1 MRNLRLEDMNT
12 QNTQIHISQ
21 WQRGFWLLAI
31 ANFLVAMSVYV
42 LVPVMPLWLISGEGF
57 NVRDAGLAMGAFG
70 VGMFA
75 FGGFCSYLV
84 QRFRRNRIC
93 MDAILLMVV
102 CIALLYYFFQ
112 HEFGA
117 VERWWI
123 FAQRILLGAVYGLAE
138 MVLASTL
145 VIDKCSSS
153 MRTEANHSTAWFSR
167 FAVALGPMLGLIVYQ
182 VTGSFWRVILVS
194 DVCVIVSLLLIR
206 AVKFPFRAPEENTH
220 VFSLDRF
227 FLSQGTPLFINIF
240 LIMLPVGMLF
250 SLALPWLFYAMMM
263 AGFVLA
269 LLSQRFVFQNA
280 ELKSEV
286 VSGMIMIIAAMQLM
300 HVYSLDKVIFVAPTI
315 IGLAIGIIG
324 SRFLLFF
331 IKLSRHC
338 QRGTSSST
346 FLLGWESSIAIGIG
360 VGYALFS
367 AEADRLIL
375 VAELISVFA
384 AVMYLT
390 FTHRW
395 FLNHKNR

>member
-1 MRNLRLEDMNT
+1 MNT

-42 LVPVMPLWLISGEGF
+42 LVPVMPLWLMEGEGF
-57 NVRDAGLAMGAFG
+57 SAHDAGLAMGAFG
-70 VGMFA
+70 VGIFA
-75 FGGFCSYLV
+75 LGGFCSYLV
-84 QRFRRNRIC
+84 QRYRRNRIC
-93 MDAILLMVV
+93 MEAIILMVI
-102 CIALLYYFFQ
+102 CITLLHSFFQ
-112 HEFGA
+112 HDFGA
-117 VERWWI
+117 VEKWWV
-123 FAQRILLGAVYGLAE
+123 FAQRILFGAVYGLAE
-138 MVLASTL
+138 IVLASTL
-145 VIDKCSSS
+145 IIDKCTSS
-153 MRTEANHSTAWFSR
+153 MRTEANHSTSWFSR
-167 FAVALGPMLGLIVYQ
+167 FAVALGPMVGLIVYHL
-182 VTGSFWRVILVS
+182 TGSFWRVILVS
-194 DVCVIVSLLLIR
+194 DVCVIISLLLIR

-227 FLSQGTPLFINIF
+227 FLTQGTPLFVNIF

-250 SLALPWLFYAMMM
+250 SLALPWMFYAMMM
-263 AGFVLA
+263 VGFVLA
-269 LLSQRFVFQNA
+269 LMAQRFVFQNA

-286 VSGMIMIIAAMQLM
+286 VTGMILIVAAMQIM
-300 HVYSLDKVIFVAPTI
+300 HVYSIDKVIYVAPTM

-360 VGYALFS
+360 IGYISFS
-367 AEADRLIL
+367 GQSDRLL
-375 VAELISVFA
+375 VVAEVISILA
-384 AVMYLT
+384 AAMYLS
-390 FTHRW
+390 FTHQW

>member
-1 MRNLRLEDMNT
+1 MNT
-12 QNTQIHISQ
+12 QNTQIHITQ

-42 LVPVMPLWLISGEGF
+42 LVPVMPLWLINGEGF
-57 NVRDAGLAMGAFG
+57 SAGDAGL

-84 QRFRRNRIC
+84 QRYRRNRIC
-93 MDAILLMVV
+93 MDAILLMVI
-102 CIALLYYFFQ
+102 CITLLQSFLQ
-112 HEFGA
+112 HDFGV

-123 FAQRILLGAVYGLAE
+123 FAQRILFGAVYGLAE

-145 VIDKCSSS
+145 IIDKCSSA

-167 FAVALGPMLGLIVYQ
+167 FAVALGPMVGLLVYHI
-182 VTGSFWRVILVS
+182 TDSFWRVILVS
-194 DVCVIVSLLLIR
+194 DVCVIISLLLIR
-206 AVKFPFRAPEENTH
+206 AVKFPFRAPDENTH

-227 FLSQGTPLFINIF
+227 FLPQGTPLFINIF

-250 SLALPWLFYAMMM
+250 SLALPWMFYAMMM
-263 AGFVLA
+263 AGFALA
-269 LLSQRFVFQNA
+269 LLAQRFVFQNA

-286 VSGMIMIIAAMQLM
+286 VTGMILIVAAMQMM
-300 HVYSLDKVIFVAPTI
+300 HVYDINKVIFVAPTM
-315 IGLAIGIIG
+315 IGLAIGLIG

-360 VGYALFS
+360 LGYMSFS
-367 AEADRLIL
+367 GQADHLL
-375 VAELISVFA
+375 VVAEVISILA
-384 AVMYLT
+384 AAMYLA

>member
-1 MRNLRLEDMNT
+1 MNT

-42 LVPVMPLWLISGEGF
+42 LVPVMPLWLMDGEGF
-57 NVRDAGLAMGAFG
+57 SAHDAGLAMGAFG
-70 VGMFA
+70 VGIFA
-75 FGGFCSYLV
+75 LGGFCSYLV
-84 QRFRRNRIC
+84 QRYRRNRIC
-93 MDAILLMVV
+93 MEAIILMVI
-102 CIALLYYFFQ
+102 CITLLQSFFQ
-112 HEFGA
+112 HDFGA
-117 VERWWI
+117 VEKWWV
-123 FAQRILLGAVYGLAE
+123 FAQRILFGAVYGLAE

-145 VIDKCSSS
+145 IIDKCTSS
-153 MRTEANHSTAWFSR
+153 MRTEANHSTSWFSR
-167 FAVALGPMLGLIVYQ
+167 FALALGPMVGLIVYHL
-182 VTGSFWRVILVS
+182 TGCFWRVILVS
-194 DVCVIVSLLLIR
+194 DVCVIISLLLIR

-227 FLSQGTPLFINIF
+227 FLTQGTPLFFNIF

-250 SLALPWLFYAMMM
+250 SLALPWMFYAMMM
-263 AGFVLA
+263 VGFVLA
-269 LLSQRFVFQNA
+269 LMAQRFVFQNA

-286 VSGMIMIIAAMQLM
+286 VTGMILIVAAMQIM
-300 HVYSLDKVIFVAPTI
+300 HVYSIDKVIYVAPTM

-360 VGYALFS
+360 IGYISFS
-367 AEADRLIL
+367 GQSDRLL
-375 VAELISVFA
+375 VVAEVISILA
-384 AVMYLT
+384 AAMYLS
-390 FTHRW
+390 FTHQW

>member
-1 MRNLRLEDMNT
+1 MNT

-42 LVPVMPLWLISGEGF
+42 LVPVMPLWLMEGEGF
-57 NVRDAGLAMGAFG
+57 SAHDAGLAMGAFG
-70 VGMFA
+70 VGIFA
-75 FGGFCSYLV
+75 LGGFWSYLV
-84 QRFRRNRIC
+84 QRYRRNRIC
-93 MDAILLMVV
+93 MEAIILMVI
-102 CIALLYYFFQ
+102 CITLLHSFFQ
-112 HEFGA
+112 HDFGA
-117 VERWWI
+117 VEKWWV
-123 FAQRILLGAVYGLAE
+123 FAQRILFGAVYGLAE

-145 VIDKCSSS
+145 IIDKCTSS
-153 MRTEANHSTAWFSR
+153 MRTEANHSTSWFSR
-167 FAVALGPMLGLIVYQ
+167 FAVALGPMVGLIVYHL
-182 VTGSFWRVILVS
+182 TGSFWRVILVS
-194 DVCVIVSLLLIR
+194 DVCVIISLLLIR

-227 FLSQGTPLFINIF
+227 FLTQGTPLFFNIF

-250 SLALPWLFYAMMM
+250 SLALPWMFYAMMM
-263 AGFVLA
+263 VGFVLA
-269 LLSQRFVFQNA
+269 LMAQRFVFQNA

-286 VSGMIMIIAAMQLM
+286 VTGMILIVAAMQIM
-300 HVYSLDKVIFVAPTI
+300 HVYSIDKVIYVAPTM

-360 VGYALFS
+360 IGYLSFS
-367 AEADRLIL
+367 GQSDRLL
-375 VAELISVFA
+375 VVAEVISILA
-384 AVMYLT
+384 AAMYLS
-390 FTHRW
+390 FTHQW

>member
-1 MRNLRLEDMNT
+1 MNT

-42 LVPVMPLWLISGEGF
+42 LVPVMPLWLMEGEGF
-57 NVRDAGLAMGAFG
+57 SAHDAGLAMGAFG
-70 VGMFA
+70 VGIFA
-75 FGGFCSYLV
+75 LGGFCSYLV
-84 QRFRRNRIC
+84 QRYRRNRIC
-93 MDAILLMVV
+93 MEAIILMVI
-102 CIALLYYFFQ
+102 CITLLQSFFQ
-112 HEFGA
+112 HDFGA
-117 VERWWI
+117 VEKWWV
-123 FAQRILLGAVYGLAE
+123 FAQRILFGAVYGLAE

-145 VIDKCSSS
+145 IIDKCTSS
-153 MRTEANHSTAWFSR
+153 MRTEANHSTSWFSR
-167 FAVALGPMLGLIVYQ
+167 FAVALGPMVGLIVYHL
-182 VTGSFWRVILVS
+182 TGSFWRVILVS
-194 DVCVIVSLLLIR
+194 DVCVIISLLLIR

-227 FLSQGTPLFINIF
+227 FLTQGTPLFFNIF

-250 SLALPWLFYAMMM
+250 SLALPWMFYAMMM
-263 AGFVLA
+263 VGFVLA
-269 LLSQRFVFQNA
+269 LMAQRFVFQNA

-286 VSGMIMIIAAMQLM
+286 VTGMILIVAAMQIM
-300 HVYSLDKVIFVAPTI
+300 HVYSIDKVIYVAPTM

-360 VGYALFS
+360 IGYLSFS
-367 AEADRLIL
+367 GQSDRLL
-375 VAELISVFA
+375 VVAEVISILA
-384 AVMYLT
+384 AAMYLS
-390 FTHRW
+390 FTHQW

>member
-1 MRNLRLEDMNT
+1 MNT

-42 LVPVMPLWLISGEGF
+42 LVPVMPLWLMEGEGF
-57 NVRDAGLAMGAFG
+57 SAHDAGLAMGAFG
-70 VGMFA
+70 VGIFA
-75 FGGFCSYLV
+75 LGGFCSYLV
-84 QRFRRNRIC
+84 QRYRRNRIC
-93 MDAILLMVV
+93 MEAIILMVI
-102 CIALLYYFFQ
+102 CITLLHSFFQ
-112 HEFGA
+112 HDFGA
-117 VERWWI
+117 VEKWWV
-123 FAQRILLGAVYGLAE
+123 FAQRILFGAVYGLAE

-145 VIDKCSSS
+145 IIDKCTSS
-153 MRTEANHSTAWFSR
+153 MRTEANHSTSWFSR
-167 FAVALGPMLGLIVYQ
+167 FAVALGPMVGLIVYHL
-182 VTGSFWRVILVS
+182 TGSFWRVILVS
-194 DVCVIVSLLLIR
+194 DVCVIISLLLIR

-227 FLSQGTPLFINIF
+227 FLTQGTPIFFNIF

-250 SLALPWLFYAMMM
+250 SLALPWMFYAMMM
-263 AGFVLA
+263 VGFVLA
-269 LLSQRFVFQNA
+269 LMAQRFVFQNA

-286 VSGMIMIIAAMQLM
+286 VTGMILIVAAMQIM
-300 HVYSLDKVIFVAPTI
+300 HVYSIDKVIYVAPTM

-360 VGYALFS
+360 IGYISFS
-367 AEADRLIL
+367 GQSDRLL
-375 VAELISVFA
+375 VVAEVISILA
-384 AVMYLT
+384 AAMYLS
-390 FTHRW
+390 FTHQW

>member
-1 MRNLRLEDMNT
+1 MNT

-42 LVPVMPLWLISGEGF
+42 LVPVMPLWLMEGEGF
-57 NVRDAGLAMGAFG
+57 SAHDAGLAMGAFG
-70 VGMFA
+70 VGIFA
-75 FGGFCSYLV
+75 LGGFCSYLV
-84 QRFRRNRIC
+84 QRYRRNRIC
-93 MDAILLMVV
+93 MEAIILMVI
-102 CIALLYYFFQ
+102 CITLLHSFFQ
-112 HEFGA
+112 HDFGA
-117 VERWWI
+117 VEKWWV
-123 FAQRILLGAVYGLAE
+123 FAQRILFGAVYGLAE

-145 VIDKCSSS
+145 IIDKCTSS
-153 MRTEANHSTAWFSR
+153 MRTEANHSTSWFSR
-167 FAVALGPMLGLIVYQ
+167 FAVALGPMVGLIVYHL
-182 VTGSFWRVILVS
+182 TGSFWRVILVS
-194 DVCVIVSLLLIR
+194 DVCVIISLLLIR

-227 FLSQGTPLFINIF
+227 FLTQGTPLFVNIF

-250 SLALPWLFYAMMM
+250 SLALPWMFYAMMM
-263 AGFVLA
+263 VGFVLA
-269 LLSQRFVFQNA
+269 LMAQRFVFQNA

-286 VSGMIMIIAAMQLM
+286 VTGMILIVAAMQIM
-300 HVYSLDKVIFVAPTI
+300 HVYSIDKVIYVAPTM

-346 FLLGWESSIAIGIG
+346 FLLGWESSIALGIGIG
-360 VGYALFS
+360 YISFS
-367 AEADRLIL
+367 GQSDRLL
-375 VAELISVFA
+375 VVAEVISILA
-384 AVMYLT
+384 AAMYLS
-390 FTHRW
+390 FTHQW

>member
-1 MRNLRLEDMNT
+1 MT
-12 QNTQIHISQ
+12 Q

-42 LVPVMPLWLISGEGF
+42 LVPVMPLWLINGEGF
-57 NVRDAGLAMGAFG
+57 SAGDAGLAMGAFG

-84 QRFRRNRIC
+84 QRYRRNRIC
-93 MDAILLMVV
+93 MDAILLMVI
-102 CIALLYYFFQ
+102 CITLLQSFLQ
-112 HEFGA
+112 HDFGV

-123 FAQRILLGAVYGLAE
+123 FAQRILFGAVYGLAE

-145 VIDKCSSS
+145 IIDKCSSA

-167 FAVALGPMLGLIVYQ
+167 FAVALGPMVGLLVYHI
-182 VTGSFWRVILVS
+182 TDSFWRVILVS
-194 DVCVIVSLLLIR
+194 DVCVIISLLLIR
-206 AVKFPFRAPEENTH
+206 AVKFPFRAPDENTH

-227 FLSQGTPLFINIF
+227 FLPQGTPLFINIF

-250 SLALPWLFYAMMM
+250 SLALPWMFYAMMM
-263 AGFVLA
+263 AGFALA
-269 LLSQRFVFQNA
+269 LLAQRFVFQNA

-286 VSGMIMIIAAMQLM
+286 VTGMILIVAAMQMM
-300 HVYSLDKVIFVAPTI
+300 HVYDINKVIFVAPTM
-315 IGLAIGIIG
+315 IGLAIGLIG

-360 VGYALFS
+360 LGYMSFS
-367 AEADRLIL
+367 GQADHLL
-375 VAELISVFA
+375 VVAEVISILA
-384 AVMYLT
+384 AAMYLA

>member
-1 MRNLRLEDMNT
+1 MNT

-42 LVPVMPLWLISGEGF
+42 LVPVMPLWLMEGEGF
-57 NVRDAGLAMGAFG
+57 SAHDAGLAMGAFG
-70 VGMFA
+70 VGIYA
-75 FGGFCSYLV
+75 LGGFCSYLV
-84 QRFRRNRIC
+84 QRYRRNRIC
-93 MDAILLMVV
+93 MEAIILMVI
-102 CIALLYYFFQ
+102 CITLLHSFFQ
-112 HEFGA
+112 HDFGA
-117 VERWWI
+117 VEKWWV
-123 FAQRILLGAVYGLAE
+123 FAQRILFGAVYGLAE

-145 VIDKCSSS
+145 IIDKCTSS
-153 MRTEANHSTAWFSR
+153 MRTEANHSTSWFSR
-167 FAVALGPMLGLIVYQ
+167 FAVALGPMVGLIVYHL
-182 VTGSFWRVILVS
+182 TGSFWRVILVS
-194 DVCVIVSLLLIR
+194 DVCVIISLLLIR

-227 FLSQGTPLFINIF
+227 FLTQGTPLFFNIF

-250 SLALPWLFYAMMM
+250 SLALPWMFYAMMM
-263 AGFVLA
+263 VGFVLA
-269 LLSQRFVFQNA
+269 LMAQRFVFQNA

-286 VSGMIMIIAAMQLM
+286 VTGMILIVAAMQIM
-300 HVYSLDKVIFVAPTI
+300 HVYSIDKVIYVAPTM

-360 VGYALFS
+360 IGYISFS
-367 AEADRLIL
+367 GQSDRLL
-375 VAELISVFA
+375 VVAEVISILA
-384 AVMYLT
+384 AAMYLS
-390 FTHRW
+390 FTHQW

>member
-1 MRNLRLEDMNT
+1 MNT
-12 QNTQIHISQ
+12 QNTQIHITQ

-42 LVPVMPLWLISGEGF
+42 LVPVMPLWLINGEGF
-57 NVRDAGLAMGAFG
+57 SAGDAGLAMGAFG

-84 QRFRRNRIC
+84 QRYRRNRIC
-93 MDAILLMVV
+93 MDAILLMVI
-102 CIALLYYFFQ
+102 CITLLQSFLQ
-112 HEFGA
+112 HDFGV

-123 FAQRILLGAVYGLAE
+123 FAQRILFGAVYGLAE

-145 VIDKCSSS
+145 IIDKCSSA

-167 FAVALGPMLGLIVYQ
+167 FAVALGPMVGLLVYHI
-182 VTGSFWRVILVS
+182 TDSFWRVILVS
-194 DVCVIVSLLLIR
+194 DVCVIISLLLIR
-206 AVKFPFRAPEENTH
+206 AVKFPFRAPDENTH

-227 FLSQGTPLFINIF
+227 FLPQGTPLFINIF

-250 SLALPWLFYAMMM
+250 SLALPWMFYAMMM
-263 AGFVLA
+263 AGFALA
-269 LLSQRFVFQNA
+269 LLAQRFVFQNA

-286 VSGMIMIIAAMQLM
+286 VTGMILIVAAMQMM
-300 HVYSLDKVIFVAPTI
+300 HVYDINKVIFVAPTM
-315 IGLAIGIIG
+315 IGLAIGLIG

-360 VGYALFS
+360 LGYMSFS
-367 AEADRLIL
+367 GQADYLL
-375 VAELISVFA
+375 VVAEVISILA
-384 AVMYLT
+384 AAMYLA

>member
-1 MRNLRLEDMNT
+1 MNT
-12 QNTQIHISQ
+12 QNTQIHITQ

-42 LVPVMPLWLISGEGF
+42 LVPVMPLWLINGEGF
-57 NVRDAGLAMGAFG
+57 SAGDAGLAMGAFG

-84 QRFRRNRIC
+84 QRYRRNRIC
-93 MDAILLMVV
+93 MDAILLMVI
-102 CIALLYYFFQ
+102 CITLLQSFLQ
-112 HEFGA
+112 HDFGV

-123 FAQRILLGAVYGLAE
+123 FAQRILFGAVYGLAE

-145 VIDKCSSS
+145 IIDKCSSA

-167 FAVALGPMLGLIVYQ
+167 FAVALGPMVGLLVYHI
-182 VTGSFWRVILVS
+182 TDSFWRVILVS
-194 DVCVIVSLLLIR
+194 DVCVIISLLLIR
-206 AVKFPFRAPEENTH
+206 AVKFPFRAPDENTH

-227 FLSQGTPLFINIF
+227 FLPQGTPLFINIF

-250 SLALPWLFYAMMM
+250 SLALPWMFYAMMM
-263 AGFVLA
+263 AGFALA
-269 LLSQRFVFQNA
+269 LLAQRFVFQNA

-286 VSGMIMIIAAMQLM
+286 VTGMILIVAAMQMM
-300 HVYSLDKVIFVAPTI
+300 HVYDINKVIFVAPTM
-315 IGLAIGIIG
+315 IGLAIGLIG

-360 VGYALFS
+360 LGYMSFS
-367 AEADRLIL
+367 GQADHLL
-375 VAELISVFA
+375 VVAEVISIWA
-384 AVMYLT
+384 AAMYLA

>member
-1 MRNLRLEDMNT
+1 MNT

-42 LVPVMPLWLISGEGF
+42 LVPVMPLWLMEGEGF
-57 NVRDAGLAMGAFG
+57 SAHDAGLAMGAFG
-70 VGMFA
+70 VGIFA
-75 FGGFCSYLV
+75 LGGFCSYLV
-84 QRFRRNRIC
+84 QRYRRNRIC
-93 MDAILLMVV
+93 MEAIILMVI
-102 CIALLYYFFQ
+102 CITLLHSFFQ
-112 HEFGA
+112 HDFGA
-117 VERWWI
+117 VEKWWV
-123 FAQRILLGAVYGLAE
+123 FAQRILFGAVYGLAE

-145 VIDKCSSS
+145 IIDKCTSS
-153 MRTEANHSTAWFSR
+153 MRTEANHSTSWFSR
-167 FAVALGPMLGLIVYQ
+167 FAVALGPMVGLIVYHL
-182 VTGSFWRVILVS
+182 TGSFWRVILVS
-194 DVCVIVSLLLIR
+194 DVCVIISLLLIR

-227 FLSQGTPLFINIF
+227 FLTQGTPLFFNIF

-250 SLALPWLFYAMMM
+250 SLALPWMFYAMMM
-263 AGFVLA
+263 VGFVLA
-269 LLSQRFVFQNA
+269 LMAQRFVFQNA

-286 VSGMIMIIAAMQLM
+286 VTGMILIVAAMQIM
-300 HVYSLDKVIFVAPTI
+300 HVYSIDKVIYVAPTM

-360 VGYALFS
+360 IGYLSFS
-367 AEADRLIL
+367 GQSDCLL
-375 VAELISVFA
+375 VVAEVISILA
-384 AVMYLT
+384 AAMYLS
-390 FTHRW
+390 FTHQW

>member
-1 MRNLRLEDMNT
+1 MNT

-42 LVPVMPLWLISGEGF
+42 LVPVMPLWLMEGEGF
-57 NVRDAGLAMGAFG
+57 SAHDAGLAMGAFG
-70 VGMFA
+70 VGIFA
-75 FGGFCSYLV
+75 LGGFCSYLV
-84 QRFRRNRIC
+84 QRYRRNRIC
-93 MDAILLMVV
+93 MEAIILMVI
-102 CIALLYYFFQ
+102 CITLLHSFFQ
-112 HEFGA
+112 HDFGT
-117 VERWWI
+117 VEKWWV
-123 FAQRILLGAVYGLAE
+123 FAQRILFGAVYGLAE

-145 VIDKCSSS
+145 IIDKCTSS
-153 MRTEANHSTAWFSR
+153 MRTEANHSTSWFSR
-167 FAVALGPMLGLIVYQ
+167 FAVALGPMVGLIVYHL
-182 VTGSFWRVILVS
+182 TGSFWRVILVS
-194 DVCVIVSLLLIR
+194 DVCVIISLLLIR

-227 FLSQGTPLFINIF
+227 FLTQGTPLFFNIF

-250 SLALPWLFYAMMM
+250 SLALPWMFYAMMM
-263 AGFVLA
+263 VGFVLA
-269 LLSQRFVFQNA
+269 LMAQRFVFQNA

-286 VSGMIMIIAAMQLM
+286 VTGMILIVAAMQIM
-300 HVYSLDKVIFVAPTI
+300 HVYSIDKVIYVAPTM

-360 VGYALFS
+360 IGYISFS
-367 AEADRLIL
+367 GQSDRLL
-375 VAELISVFA
+375 VVAEVISILA
-384 AVMYLT
+384 AAMYLS
-390 FTHRW
+390 FTHQW

>member
-1 MRNLRLEDMNT
+1 MNT
-12 QNTQIHISQ
+12 QNTQIHITQ

-42 LVPVMPLWLISGEGF
+42 LVPVMPLWLINGEGF
-57 NVRDAGLAMGAFG
+57 SAGDAGLAMGAFG

-84 QRFRRNRIC
+84 QRYRRNRIC
-93 MDAILLMVV
+93 MDAILLMVI
-102 CIALLYYFFQ
+102 CITLLQSFLQ
-112 HEFGA
+112 HDFGV

-123 FAQRILLGAVYGLAE
+123 FALRILFGAVYGLAE

-145 VIDKCSSS
+145 IIDKCSSA

-167 FAVALGPMLGLIVYQ
+167 FAVALGPMVGLLVYHI
-182 VTGSFWRVILVS
+182 TDSFWRVILVS
-194 DVCVIVSLLLIR
+194 DVCVIISLLLIR
-206 AVKFPFRAPEENTH
+206 AVKFPFRAPDENTH

-227 FLSQGTPLFINIF
+227 FLPQGTPLFINIF

-250 SLALPWLFYAMMM
+250 SLALPWMFYAMMM
-263 AGFVLA
+263 AGFALA
-269 LLSQRFVFQNA
+269 LLAQRFVFQNA

-286 VSGMIMIIAAMQLM
+286 VTGMILIVAAMQMM
-300 HVYSLDKVIFVAPTI
+300 HVYDINKVIFVAPTM
-315 IGLAIGIIG
+315 IGLAIGLIG

-360 VGYALFS
+360 LGYMSFS
-367 AEADRLIL
+367 GQADHLL
-375 VAELISVFA
+375 VVAEVISILA
-384 AVMYLT
+384 AAMYLA

>member
-1 MRNLRLEDMNT
+1 MNT
-12 QNTQIHISQ
+12 QNTQIHITQ

-42 LVPVMPLWLISGEGF
+42 LVPVMPLWLSNGEGF
-57 NVRDAGLAMGAFG
+57 SAGDAGLAMGAFG

-84 QRFRRNRIC
+84 QRYRRNRIC
-93 MDAILLMVV
+93 MDAILLMVI
-102 CIALLYYFFQ
+102 CITLLQSFLQ
-112 HEFGA
+112 HDFGV

-123 FAQRILLGAVYGLAE
+123 FAQRILFGAVYGLAE

-145 VIDKCSSS
+145 IIDKCSSA

-167 FAVALGPMLGLIVYQ
+167 FAVALGPMVGLLVYHI
-182 VTGSFWRVILVS
+182 TDSFWRVILVS
-194 DVCVIVSLLLIR
+194 DVCVIISLLLIR
-206 AVKFPFRAPEENTH
+206 AVKFPFRAPDENTH

-227 FLSQGTPLFINIF
+227 FLPQGTPLFINIF

-250 SLALPWLFYAMMM
+250 SLALPWMFYAMMM
-263 AGFVLA
+263 AGFALA
-269 LLSQRFVFQNA
+269 LLAQRFVFQNA

-286 VSGMIMIIAAMQLM
+286 VTGMILIVAAMQMM
-300 HVYSLDKVIFVAPTI
+300 HVYDINKVIFVAPTM
-315 IGLAIGIIG
+315 IGLAIGLIG

-360 VGYALFS
+360 LGYMSFS
-367 AEADRLIL
+367 GQADHLL
-375 VAELISVFA
+375 VVAEVISILA
-384 AVMYLT
+384 AAMYLA

>member
-1 MRNLRLEDMNT
+1 MNT

-42 LVPVMPLWLISGEGF
+42 LVPVMPLWLMEGEGF
-57 NVRDAGLAMGAFG
+57 SAHDAGLAMGAFG
-70 VGMFA
+70 VGIFA
-75 FGGFCSYLV
+75 LGGFCSYLV
-84 QRFRRNRIC
+84 QRYRRNRIC
-93 MDAILLMVV
+93 MEAIILMVI
-102 CIALLYYFFQ
+102 CITLLHSFFQ
-112 HEFGA
+112 HDFGA
-117 VERWWI
+117 VEKWWV
-123 FAQRILLGAVYGLAE
+123 FAQRILFGAVYGLAE

-145 VIDKCSSS
+145 IIDKCTSS
-153 MRTEANHSTAWFSR
+153 MRTEANHSTSWFSR
-167 FAVALGPMLGLIVYQ
+167 FAVALGPMVGLIVYHL
-182 VTGSFWRVILVS
+182 TGSFWRVILVS
-194 DVCVIVSLLLIR
+194 DVCVIISLLFIR

-227 FLSQGTPLFINIF
+227 FLTQGTPLFFNIF

-250 SLALPWLFYAMMM
+250 SLALPWMFYAMMM
-263 AGFVLA
+263 VGFVLA
-269 LLSQRFVFQNA
+269 LMAQRFVFQNA

-286 VSGMIMIIAAMQLM
+286 VTGMILIVAAMQIM
-300 HVYSLDKVIFVAPTI
+300 HVYSIDKVIYVAPTM

-360 VGYALFS
+360 IGYISFS
-367 AEADRLIL
+367 GQSDRLL
-375 VAELISVFA
+375 VVAEVISILA
-384 AVMYLT
+384 AAMYLS
-390 FTHRW
+390 FTHQW

>member
-1 MRNLRLEDMNT
+1 MNT
-12 QNTQIHISQ
+12 QNTQIHITQ

-42 LVPVMPLWLISGEGF
+42 LVPVMPLWLINGEGF
-57 NVRDAGLAMGAFG
+57 SAGDAGLAMGAFG

-84 QRFRRNRIC
+84 QRYRRNRIC
-93 MDAILLMVV
+93 MDAILLMVI
-102 CIALLYYFFQ
+102 CITLLQSFLQ
-112 HEFGA
+112 HDFGV

-123 FAQRILLGAVYGLAE
+123 FAQRILFGAVYGLAE

-145 VIDKCSSS
+145 IIDKCSSA

-167 FAVALGPMLGLIVYQ
+167 FAVALGPMVGLLVYHI
-182 VTGSFWRVILVS
+182 TDSFWRVILVS
-194 DVCVIVSLLLIR
+194 DVCVIISLLLIR
-206 AVKFPFRAPEENTH
+206 AVKFPFRAPDENTH

-227 FLSQGTPLFINIF
+227 FLPQGTPLFINIF

-250 SLALPWLFYAMMM
+250 SLALPWMFYAMMM
-263 AGFVLA
+263 AGFALA
-269 LLSQRFVFQNA
+269 LLAQRFVFQNA

-286 VSGMIMIIAAMQLM
+286 VTGMILIVAAMQMM
-300 HVYSLDKVIFVAPTI
+300 HVYDINKVIFVAPTM
-315 IGLAIGIIG
+315 IGLAIGLIG

-360 VGYALFS
+360 LGYMSFS
-367 AEADRLIL
+367 GQADHLLL
-375 VAELISVFA
+375 VAEVISILA
-384 AVMYLT
+384 AAMYLA

>member
-1 MRNLRLEDMNT
+1 MNT

-21 WQRGFWLLAI
+21 WQRGFWLLVI

-42 LVPVMPLWLISGEGF
+42 LVPVMPLWLINGEGF
-57 NVRDAGLAMGAFG
+57 SAGDAGLAMGAFG
-70 VGMFA
+70 LGMFA
-75 FGGFCSYLV
+75 LGGFCSYLV
-84 QRFRRNRIC
+84 QRYRRNRIC
-93 MDAILLMVV
+93 MDAILLMVI
-102 CIALLYYFFQ
+102 CITLLQSFIQ
-112 HEFGA
+112 HDFGV

-123 FAQRILLGAVYGLAE
+123 FALRVLFGAVYGLAE

-145 VIDKCSSS
+145 IIDKCTSA

-167 FAVALGPMLGLIVYQ
+167 FAVALGPMVGLLVYNI
-182 VTGSFWRVILVS
+182 TGSFWRVILVS
-194 DVCVIVSLLLIR
+194 DVCVIISLLLIR
-206 AVKFPFRAPEENTH
+206 AVKFPFRAPDENTH
-220 VFSLDRF
+220 VFSFDRF
-227 FLSQGTPLFINIF
+227 FLPQGTPLFINIF

-269 LLSQRFVFQNA
+269 LLAQRFVFQNA

-286 VSGMIMIIAAMQLM
+286 VTGMILIVAAMQMM
-300 HVYSLDKVIFVAPTI
+300 HVYSLDKVIYVAPTM
-315 IGLAIGIIG
+315 IGLAIGLIG

-346 FLLGWESSIAIGIG
+346 FLLGWESSIAVGIG
-360 VGYALFS
+360 VGYMLFS
-367 AEADRLIL
+367 GQGDLL
-375 VAELISVFA
+375 LVVAEVMSVLA
-384 AVMYLT
+384 AAMYLA
-390 FTHRW
+390 FTHQW

>member
-1 MRNLRLEDMNT
+1 MNT

-42 LVPVMPLWLISGEGF
+42 LVPVMPLWLMEGEGF
-57 NVRDAGLAMGAFG
+57 SAHDAGLAMGAFG
-70 VGMFA
+70 VGIFA
-75 FGGFCSYLV
+75 LGGFCSYLV
-84 QRFRRNRIC
+84 QRYRRNRIC
-93 MDAILLMVV
+93 MEAIILMVI
-102 CIALLYYFFQ
+102 CITLLHSFFQ
-112 HEFGA
+112 HDFGA
-117 VERWWI
+117 VEKWWV
-123 FAQRILLGAVYGLAE
+123 FAQRILFGAVYGLAE

-145 VIDKCSSS
+145 IIDKCTSS
-153 MRTEANHSTAWFSR
+153 MRTEANHSTSWFSR
-167 FAVALGPMLGLIVYQ
+167 FAVALGPMVGLIVYHL
-182 VTGSFWRVILVS
+182 TGSFWRVIFVS
-194 DVCVIVSLLLIR
+194 DVCVIISLLLIR

-227 FLSQGTPLFINIF
+227 FLTQGTPLFVNIF

-250 SLALPWLFYAMMM
+250 SLALPWMFYAMMM
-263 AGFVLA
+263 VGFVLA
-269 LLSQRFVFQNA
+269 LMAQRFVFQNA

-286 VSGMIMIIAAMQLM
+286 VTGMILIVAAMQIM
-300 HVYSLDKVIFVAPTI
+300 HVYSIDKVIYVAPTM

-360 VGYALFS
+360 IGYISFS
-367 AEADRLIL
+367 GQSDRLL
-375 VAELISVFA
+375 VVAEVISILA
-384 AVMYLT
+384 AAMYLS
-390 FTHRW
+390 FTHQW

>member
-1 MRNLRLEDMNT
+1 MNT

-42 LVPVMPLWLISGEGF
+42 LVPVMPLWLMEGEGF
-57 NVRDAGLAMGAFG
+57 SAHDAGLAMGAFG
-70 VGMFA
+70 VGIFA
-75 FGGFCSYLV
+75 LGGFCSYLV
-84 QRFRRNRIC
+84 QRYRRNRIC
-93 MDAILLMVV
+93 MEAIILMVI
-102 CIALLYYFFQ
+102 CITLLHSFFQ
-112 HEFGA
+112 HDFGA
-117 VERWWI
+117 VEKWWV
-123 FAQRILLGAVYGLAE
+123 FAQRILFGAVYGLAE

-145 VIDKCSSS
+145 IIDKCTSS
-153 MRTEANHSTAWFSR
+153 MRTEANHSTSWFSR
-167 FAVALGPMLGLIVYQ
+167 FAVALGPMVGLIVYHL
-182 VTGSFWRVILVS
+182 TGSFWRVILVS
-194 DVCVIVSLLLIR
+194 DVCVIISLLLIR

-227 FLSQGTPLFINIF
+227 FLTQGTPLFVNIF

-250 SLALPWLFYAMMM
+250 SLALPWMFYAMMM
-263 AGFVLA
+263 VGFVLA
-269 LLSQRFVFQNA
+269 LMAQRFVFQNA

-286 VSGMIMIIAAMQLM
+286 VTGMILIVAAMQIM
-300 HVYSLDKVIFVAPTI
+300 HVYSIDKVIYVAPTM

-360 VGYALFS
+360 IGYISFS
-367 AEADRLIL
+367 GQSDRLL
-375 VAELISVFA
+375 VVAEVISILA
-384 AVMYLT
+384 AAMYLS
-390 FTHRW
+390 FTHQW

>member
-1 MRNLRLEDMNT
+1 MNT

-42 LVPVMPLWLISGEGF
+42 LVPVMPLWLINGEGF
-57 NVRDAGLAMGAFG
+57 SAGDAGLAMGAFG

-84 QRFRRNRIC
+84 QRYRRNRIC
-93 MDAILLMVV
+93 MDAILLMVI
-102 CIALLYYFFQ
+102 CITLLQSFLQ
-112 HEFGA
+112 HDFGV

-123 FAQRILLGAVYGLAE
+123 FAQRILFGAVYGLAE

-145 VIDKCSSS
+145 IIDKCSSA

-167 FAVALGPMLGLIVYQ
+167 FAVALGPMVGLLVYHI
-182 VTGSFWRVILVS
+182 TDSFWRVILVS
-194 DVCVIVSLLLIR
+194 DVCVIISLLLIR
-206 AVKFPFRAPEENTH
+206 AVKFPFRAPDENTH

-227 FLSQGTPLFINIF
+227 FLPQGTPLFINIF

-250 SLALPWLFYAMMM
+250 SLALPWMFYAMMM
-263 AGFVLA
+263 AGFALA
-269 LLSQRFVFQNA
+269 LLAQRFVFQNA

-286 VSGMIMIIAAMQLM
+286 VTGMILIVAAMQMM
-300 HVYSLDKVIFVAPTI
+300 HVYDINKVIFVAPTM
-315 IGLAIGIIG
+315 IGLAIGLIG

-360 VGYALFS
+360 LGYMSFS
-367 AEADRLIL
+367 GQADHLL
-375 VAELISVFA
+375 VVAEVISILA
-384 AVMYLT
+384 AAMYLA

>member
-1 MRNLRLEDMNT
+1 MNT

-42 LVPVMPLWLISGEGF
+42 LVPVMPLWLINGEGF
-57 NVRDAGLAMGAFG
+57 SAGDAGLAMGAFG

-84 QRFRRNRIC
+84 QRYRRNRIC
-93 MDAILLMVV
+93 MDAILLMVI
-102 CIALLYYFFQ
+102 CITLLQSFLQ
-112 HEFGA
+112 HDFGV

-123 FAQRILLGAVYGLAE
+123 FAQRILFGAVYGLAE

-145 VIDKCSSS
+145 IIDKCSSA

-167 FAVALGPMLGLIVYQ
+167 FAVALGPMVGLLVYHI
-182 VTGSFWRVILVS
+182 TDSFWRVILVS
-194 DVCVIVSLLLIR
+194 DVCVIISLLLIR
-206 AVKFPFRAPEENTH
+206 AVKFPFRAPDENTH

-227 FLSQGTPLFINIF
+227 FLPQGTPLFINIF

-250 SLALPWLFYAMMM
+250 SLALPWMFYAMMM
-263 AGFVLA
+263 AGFALA
-269 LLSQRFVFQNA
+269 LLAQRFVFQNA

-286 VSGMIMIIAAMQLM
+286 VTGMILIVAAMQMM
-300 HVYSLDKVIFVAPTI
+300 HVYDINKVIFVAPTM

-360 VGYALFS
+360 LGYMSFS
-367 AEADRLIL
+367 GQADHLL
-375 VAELISVFA
+375 VVAEVISILA
-384 AVMYLT
+384 AAMYLA

>member
-1 MRNLRLEDMNT
+1 MNT
-12 QNTQIHISQ
+12 QNTQIHITQ

-42 LVPVMPLWLISGEGF
+42 LVPVMPLWLINGEGF
-57 NVRDAGLAMGAFG
+57 SAGDAGLAMGAFG

-84 QRFRRNRIC
+84 QRYRRNRIC
-93 MDAILLMVV
+93 MDAILLMVI
-102 CIALLYYFFQ
+102 CITLLQSFLQ
-112 HEFGA
+112 HDFGV

-123 FAQRILLGAVYGLAE
+123 FAQRILFGAVFGVAE

-145 VIDKCSSS
+145 IIDKCSSA

-167 FAVALGPMLGLIVYQ
+167 FAVALGPMVGLLVYHI
-182 VTGSFWRVILVS
+182 TDSFWRVILGS
-194 DVCVIVSLLLIR
+194 DVCLIISLLLIR
-206 AVKFPFRAPEENTH
+206 AVKFPFRAPDENTH

-227 FLSQGTPLFINIF
+227 FLPQGTPLFINIF

-250 SLALPWLFYAMMM
+250 SLALPWMFYAMMM
-263 AGFVLA
+263 AGFALA
-269 LLSQRFVFQNA
+269 LLAQRFVFQNA

-286 VSGMIMIIAAMQLM
+286 VTGMILIVGAMQMM
-300 HVYSLDKVIFVAPTI
+300 HVYDINKVIFVAPTM
-315 IGLAIGIIG
+315 IGLAIGLIG

-346 FLLGWESSIAIGIG
+346 FLL
-360 VGYALFS
+360 
-367 AEADRLIL
+367 
-375 VAELISVFA
+375 
-384 AVMYLT
+384 
-390 FTHRW
+390 
-395 FLNHKNR
+395 

>member
-1 MRNLRLEDMNT
+1 MNT

-57 NVRDAGLAMGAFG
+57 SVRDAGLAMGAFG

-167 FAVALGPMLGLIVYQ
+167 FAVALGPMLGLLVYQ
-182 VTGSFWRVILVS
+182 ATGSFWRVILVS

>member
-1 MRNLRLEDMNT
+1 MNT

-21 WQRGFWLLAI
+21 WQRGFWLLVI

-42 LVPVMPLWLISGEGF
+42 LVPVMPLWLINGEGF
-57 NVRDAGLAMGAFG
+57 SAGDAGLAMGAFG
-70 VGMFA
+70 LGMFA
-75 FGGFCSYLV
+75 LGGFCSYLV
-84 QRFRRNRIC
+84 QRYRRNRIC
-93 MDAILLMVV
+93 MDAILLMVI
-102 CIALLYYFFQ
+102 CITLLQSFIQ
-112 HEFGA
+112 HDFGV

-123 FAQRILLGAVYGLAE
+123 FALRVLFGAVYGLAE

-145 VIDKCSSS
+145 IIDKCTSA

-167 FAVALGPMLGLIVYQ
+167 FAVALGPMVGLIVYNI
-182 VTGSFWRVILVS
+182 TGSFWRVILVS
-194 DVCVIVSLLLIR
+194 DVCVIISLLLIR
-206 AVKFPFRAPEENTH
+206 AVKFPFRAPDENTH
-220 VFSLDRF
+220 VFSFDRF
-227 FLSQGTPLFINIF
+227 FLPQGTPLFINIF

-269 LLSQRFVFQNA
+269 LLAQRFVFQNA

-286 VSGMIMIIAAMQLM
+286 VTGMILIVAAMQMM
-300 HVYSLDKVIFVAPTI
+300 HVYSLDKVIYVAPTM
-315 IGLAIGIIG
+315 IGLAIGLIG

-346 FLLGWESSIAIGIG
+346 FLLGWESSIAVGIG
-360 VGYALFS
+360 VGYMLFS
-367 AEADRLIL
+367 GQGDLL
-375 VAELISVFA
+375 LVVAEVMSVLA
-384 AVMYLT
+384 AAMYLA
-390 FTHRW
+390 FTHQW

>member
-1 MRNLRLEDMNT
+1 MNT
-12 QNTQIHISQ
+12 QNTQIHITQ

-42 LVPVMPLWLISGEGF
+42 LVPVMPLWLINGEGF
-57 NVRDAGLAMGAFG
+57 SAGDAGLAMGAFG

-84 QRFRRNRIC
+84 QRYRRNRIC
-93 MDAILLMVV
+93 MDAILLMVI
-102 CIALLYYFFQ
+102 CITLLQSFLQ
-112 HEFGA
+112 HDFGV

-123 FAQRILLGAVYGLAE
+123 FAQRILFGAVYGLAE

-145 VIDKCSSS
+145 IIDKCSSA

-167 FAVALGPMLGLIVYQ
+167 FAVALGPMVGLLVYHI
-182 VTGSFWRVILVS
+182 TDSFWRVILVS
-194 DVCVIVSLLLIR
+194 DVCVIISLLLIR
-206 AVKFPFRAPEENTH
+206 AVKFPFRAPDENTH

-227 FLSQGTPLFINIF
+227 FLPQGTPLFINIF

-250 SLALPWLFYAMMM
+250 SLALPCMFYAMMM
-263 AGFVLA
+263 AGFALA
-269 LLSQRFVFQNA
+269 LLAQRFVFQNA

-286 VSGMIMIIAAMQLM
+286 VTGMILIVAAMQMM
-300 HVYSLDKVIFVAPTI
+300 HVYDINKVIFVAPTM
-315 IGLAIGIIG
+315 IGLAIGLIG

-360 VGYALFS
+360 LGYMSFS
-367 AEADRLIL
+367 GQADHLL
-375 VAELISVFA
+375 VVAEVISILA
-384 AVMYLT
+384 AAMYLA

>member
-1 MRNLRLEDMNT
+1 MNT

-42 LVPVMPLWLISGEGF
+42 LVPVMPLWLMEGEGF
-57 NVRDAGLAMGAFG
+57 SAHDAGLAMGAFG
-70 VGMFA
+70 VGIFA
-75 FGGFCSYLV
+75 LGGFCSYLV
-84 QRFRRNRIC
+84 QRYRRNRIC
-93 MDAILLMVV
+93 MEAIILMVI
-102 CIALLYYFFQ
+102 CITLLHSFFQ
-112 HEFGA
+112 HDFGA
-117 VERWWI
+117 VEKWWV
-123 FAQRILLGAVYGLAE
+123 FAQRILFGAVYGLAE

-145 VIDKCSSS
+145 IIDKCTSS
-153 MRTEANHSTAWFSR
+153 MRTEANHSTSWFSR
-167 FAVALGPMLGLIVYQ
+167 FAVALGPMVGLIVYHL
-182 VTGSFWRVILVS
+182 TGSFWRVILVS
-194 DVCVIVSLLLIR
+194 DVCVIISLLLIR

-227 FLSQGTPLFINIF
+227 FLTQGTPLFFNIF

-250 SLALPWLFYAMMM
+250 SLALPWMFYAMMM
-263 AGFVLA
+263 VGFVLA
-269 LLSQRFVFQNA
+269 LMAQRFVFQNA

-286 VSGMIMIIAAMQLM
+286 VTGMILIVAAMQIM
-300 HVYSLDKVIFVAPTI
+300 HVYSIDKVIYVAPTM

-360 VGYALFS
+360 IGYISFS
-367 AEADRLIL
+367 GQSDRLL
-375 VAELISVFA
+375 VVAEVISILA
-384 AVMYLT
+384 AAMYMS
-390 FTHRW
+390 FTHQW

>member
-1 MRNLRLEDMNT
+1 MNT
-12 QNTQIHISQ
+12 QNTQIHITQ

-42 LVPVMPLWLISGEGF
+42 LVPVMPLWLINGEGF
-57 NVRDAGLAMGAFG
+57 SAGDAGLAMGAFG

-84 QRFRRNRIC
+84 QRYRRNRIC
-93 MDAILLMVV
+93 MDAILLMVI
-102 CIALLYYFFQ
+102 CITLLQSFLQ
-112 HEFGA
+112 HDFGV

-123 FAQRILLGAVYGLAE
+123 FAQRILFGAVYGLAE

-145 VIDKCSSS
+145 IIDKCSSA

-167 FAVALGPMLGLIVYQ
+167 FAVALGPMVGLLVYHI
-182 VTGSFWRVILVS
+182 TDSFWRVILVS
-194 DVCVIVSLLLIR
+194 DVCVIISLLLIR
-206 AVKFPFRAPEENTH
+206 AVKFPFRAPDENTH

-227 FLSQGTPLFINIF
+227 FLPQGTPLFINIF

-250 SLALPWLFYAMMM
+250 SLALPWMFYAMMM
-263 AGFVLA
+263 AGFALA
-269 LLSQRFVFQNA
+269 LLAQRFVFQNA

-286 VSGMIMIIAAMQLM
+286 VTGMILIVAAMQM
-300 HVYSLDKVIFVAPTI
+300 IHVYDINKVIFVAPTM
-315 IGLAIGIIG
+315 IGLAIGLIG

-360 VGYALFS
+360 LGYMSFS
-367 AEADRLIL
+367 GQADHLL
-375 VAELISVFA
+375 VVAEVISILA
-384 AVMYLT
+384 AAMYLA

>member
-1 MRNLRLEDMNT
+1 MNT
-12 QNTQIHISQ
+12 QNTQIHITQ

-42 LVPVMPLWLISGEGF
+42 LVPVMPLWLINGEGF
-57 NVRDAGLAMGAFG
+57 SAGDAGLAMGAFG

-84 QRFRRNRIC
+84 QRYRRNRIC
-93 MDAILLMVV
+93 MDAILLMVI
-102 CIALLYYFFQ
+102 CITLLQSFLQ
-112 HEFGA
+112 HDFGV

-123 FAQRILLGAVYGLAE
+123 FAQRILFGAVYGLAE

-145 VIDKCSSS
+145 IIDKCSSA

-167 FAVALGPMLGLIVYQ
+167 FAVALGPMVGLLVYHI
-182 VTGSFWRVILVS
+182 TDSFWRVILVS
-194 DVCVIVSLLLIR
+194 DVCVIISLLLIR
-206 AVKFPFRAPEENTH
+206 AVKFPFRAPDENTH

-227 FLSQGTPLFINIF
+227 FLPQGTPLFINIF

-250 SLALPWLFYAMMM
+250 SLALPWMFYAMMM
-263 AGFVLA
+263 AGFALA
-269 LLSQRFVFQNA
+269 FLAQRFVFQNA

-286 VSGMIMIIAAMQLM
+286 VTGMILIVAAMQMM
-300 HVYSLDKVIFVAPTI
+300 HVYDINKVIFVAPTM
-315 IGLAIGIIG
+315 IGLAIGLIG

-360 VGYALFS
+360 LGYMSFS
-367 AEADRLIL
+367 GQADHLL
-375 VAELISVFA
+375 VVAEVISILA
-384 AVMYLT
+384 AAMYLA

>member
-1 MRNLRLEDMNT
+1 MNT

-42 LVPVMPLWLISGEGF
+42 LVPVMPLWLMEGEGF
-57 NVRDAGLAMGAFG
+57 SAHDAGLAMGAFG
-70 VGMFA
+70 VGIFA
-75 FGGFCSYLV
+75 LGGFCSYLV
-84 QRFRRNRIC
+84 QRYRRNRIC
-93 MDAILLMVV
+93 MEAIILMVI
-102 CIALLYYFFQ
+102 CITLLHSFFQ
-112 HEFGA
+112 HDFGA
-117 VERWWI
+117 VEKWWV
-123 FAQRILLGAVYGLAE
+123 FAQRILFGAVYGLAE

-145 VIDKCSSS
+145 IIDKCTSS
-153 MRTEANHSTAWFSR
+153 MRTEANHSTSWFSR
-167 FAVALGPMLGLIVYQ
+167 FAVALGPMVGLIVYHL
-182 VTGSFWRVILVS
+182 TGSFWRVILVS
-194 DVCVIVSLLLIR
+194 DVCVIISLLLIR

-227 FLSQGTPLFINIF
+227 FLTQGTPLFFNIF

-250 SLALPWLFYAMMM
+250 SLALPWMFYAMMM
-263 AGFVLA
+263 VGFVLA
-269 LLSQRFVFQNA
+269 LMAQRFVFQNA

-286 VSGMIMIIAAMQLM
+286 VTGMILIVAAMQIM
-300 HVYSLDKVIFVAPTI
+300 HVYSIDKVIYVAPTM

-360 VGYALFS
+360 IGYISFS
-367 AEADRLIL
+367 SQSDRLL
-375 VAELISVFA
+375 VVAEVISILA
-384 AVMYLT
+384 AAMYLS
-390 FTHRW
+390 FTHQW

>member
-1 MRNLRLEDMNT
+1 MNT

-42 LVPVMPLWLISGEGF
+42 LVPVMPLWLMEGEGF
-57 NVRDAGLAMGAFG
+57 SAHDAGLAMGAFG
-70 VGMFA
+70 VGIFA
-75 FGGFCSYLV
+75 LGGFCSYLV
-84 QRFRRNRIC
+84 QRYRRNRIC
-93 MDAILLMVV
+93 MEAIILMVI
-102 CIALLYYFFQ
+102 CITLLHSFFQ
-112 HEFGA
+112 HDFGA
-117 VERWWI
+117 VEKWWV
-123 FAQRILLGAVYGLAE
+123 FAQRILFGAVYGLAE

-145 VIDKCSSS
+145 IIDKCTAS
-153 MRTEANHSTAWFSR
+153 MRTEANHSTSWFSR
-167 FAVALGPMLGLIVYQ
+167 FAVALGPMVGLIVYHL
-182 VTGSFWRVILVS
+182 TGSFWRVILVS
-194 DVCVIVSLLLIR
+194 DVCVIISLLLIR

-227 FLSQGTPLFINIF
+227 FLTQGTPLFFNIF

-250 SLALPWLFYAMMM
+250 SLALPWMFYAMMM
-263 AGFVLA
+263 VGFVLA
-269 LLSQRFVFQNA
+269 LMAQRFVFQNA

-286 VSGMIMIIAAMQLM
+286 VTGMILIVAAMQIM
-300 HVYSLDKVIFVAPTI
+300 HVYSIDKVIYVAPTM

-360 VGYALFS
+360 IGYISFS
-367 AEADRLIL
+367 GQSDRLL
-375 VAELISVFA
+375 VVAEVISILA
-384 AVMYLT
+384 AAMYLS
-390 FTHRW
+390 FTHQW

>member
-1 MRNLRLEDMNT
+1 MNT
-12 QNTQIHISQ
+12 QNTQIHITQ

-42 LVPVMPLWLISGEGF
+42 LVPVMPLWLINGEGF
-57 NVRDAGLAMGAFG
+57 SAGDAGLAMGAFG

-84 QRFRRNRIC
+84 QRYRRNRIC
-93 MDAILLMVV
+93 MDAILLMVI
-102 CIALLYYFFQ
+102 CITLLQSFLQ
-112 HEFGA
+112 HDFGV

-123 FAQRILLGAVYGLAE
+123 FAQRILFGAVYGLAE

-145 VIDKCSSS
+145 IIDKCSSA

-167 FAVALGPMLGLIVYQ
+167 FAVALGPMVGLLVYHI
-182 VTGSFWRVILVS
+182 TDSFWRVILVS
-194 DVCVIVSLLLIR
+194 DVCVIISLLLIR
-206 AVKFPFRAPEENTH
+206 AVKFPFRAPDENTH

-227 FLSQGTPLFINIF
+227 FLPQGTPLFINIF

-250 SLALPWLFYAMMM
+250 SLALPWMFYAMMM
-263 AGFVLA
+263 AGFALA
-269 LLSQRFVFQNA
+269 LLAQRFVFQNA

-286 VSGMIMIIAAMQLM
+286 VTGMILIVAAMQMM
-300 HVYSLDKVIFVAPTI
+300 HVYDINKVIFVAPTM
-315 IGLAIGIIG
+315 IGLAIGLIG
-324 SRFLLFF
+324 SRCLLFF

-360 VGYALFS
+360 LGYMSFS
-367 AEADRLIL
+367 GQADHLL
-375 VAELISVFA
+375 VVAEVISILA
-384 AVMYLT
+384 AAMYLA

>member
-1 MRNLRLEDMNT
+1 MNT
-12 QNTQIHISQ
+12 QNTQIHITQ

-42 LVPVMPLWLISGEGF
+42 LVPVMPLWLINGEGF
-57 NVRDAGLAMGAFG
+57 SAGDAGLAMGAFG

-84 QRFRRNRIC
+84 QRYRRNRIC
-93 MDAILLMVV
+93 MDAILLMVI
-102 CIALLYYFFQ
+102 CITLLQSFLQ
-112 HEFGA
+112 HDFGV

-123 FAQRILLGAVYGLAE
+123 FAQRILFGAVYGLAE

-145 VIDKCSSS
+145 IIDKCSSA

-167 FAVALGPMLGLIVYQ
+167 FAVALGPMVGLLVYHI
-182 VTGSFWRVILVS
+182 TDSFWRVILVS
-194 DVCVIVSLLLIR
+194 DVCVIISLLLIR
-206 AVKFPFRAPEENTH
+206 AVKFPFRAPDENTH

-227 FLSQGTPLFINIF
+227 FLPQGTPLFINIF

-250 SLALPWLFYAMMM
+250 SLALPWMFYAMMM
-263 AGFVLA
+263 AGFALA
-269 LLSQRFVFQNA
+269 LLAQRFVFQNA

-286 VSGMIMIIAAMQLM
+286 VTGMILIVAAMQMM
-300 HVYSLDKVIFVAPTI
+300 HVYDINKVIFVAPTM
-315 IGLAIGIIG
+315 IGLAIGLIG

-360 VGYALFS
+360 LGYMSFS
-367 AEADRLIL
+367 GQAGHLL
-375 VAELISVFA
+375 VVAEVISILA
-384 AVMYLT
+384 AAMYLA

>member
-1 MRNLRLEDMNT
+1 MNT
-12 QNTQIHISQ
+12 QNTQIHITQ

-42 LVPVMPLWLISGEGF
+42 LVPVMPLWLINGEGF
-57 NVRDAGLAMGAFG
+57 SAGDAGLAMGAFG

-84 QRFRRNRIC
+84 QRYRRNRIC
-93 MDAILLMVV
+93 MDAILLMVI
-102 CIALLYYFFQ
+102 CITLLQSFLQ
-112 HEFGA
+112 HDFGV

-123 FAQRILLGAVYGLAE
+123 FALRVLFGAVYGLAE

-145 VIDKCSSS
+145 IIDKCSSA

-167 FAVALGPMLGLIVYQ
+167 FAVALGPMVGLLVYHI
-182 VTGSFWRVILVS
+182 TDSFWRVILVS
-194 DVCVIVSLLLIR
+194 DVCVIISLLLIR
-206 AVKFPFRAPEENTH
+206 AVKFPFRAPDENTH

-227 FLSQGTPLFINIF
+227 FLPQGTPLFINIF

-250 SLALPWLFYAMMM
+250 SLALPWMFYAMMM
-263 AGFVLA
+263 AGFALA
-269 LLSQRFVFQNA
+269 LLAQRFVFQNA

-286 VSGMIMIIAAMQLM
+286 VTGMILIVAAMQMM
-300 HVYSLDKVIFVAPTI
+300 HVYDINKVIFVAPTM
-315 IGLAIGIIG
+315 IGLAIGLIG

-360 VGYALFS
+360 LGYMSFS
-367 AEADRLIL
+367 GQADHLL
-375 VAELISVFA
+375 VVAEVISILA
-384 AVMYLT
+384 AAMYLA

>member
-1 MRNLRLEDMNT
+1 MNT

-42 LVPVMPLWLISGEGF
+42 LVPVMPLWLMEGEGF
-57 NVRDAGLAMGAFG
+57 SAHDAGLAMGAFG
-70 VGMFA
+70 VGIFA
-75 FGGFCSYLV
+75 LGGFCSYLV
-84 QRFRRNRIC
+84 QRYRRNRIC
-93 MDAILLMVV
+93 MEAIILMVI
-102 CIALLYYFFQ
+102 CITLLHSFFQ
-112 HEFGA
+112 HDFGA
-117 VERWWI
+117 VEKWWV
-123 FAQRILLGAVYGLAE
+123 FAQRILFGAVYGLAE

-145 VIDKCSSS
+145 IIDKCTSS
-153 MRTEANHSTAWFSR
+153 MRTEANHSTSWFSR
-167 FAVALGPMLGLIVYQ
+167 FAVALGPMVGLIVYHL
-182 VTGSFWRVILVS
+182 TGSFWRVILVS
-194 DVCVIVSLLLIR
+194 DVCVIISLLLIR

-227 FLSQGTPLFINIF
+227 FLTQGTPLFFNIF

-250 SLALPWLFYAMMM
+250 SLALPWMFYAMMM
-263 AGFVLA
+263 VGFVLA
-269 LLSQRFVFQNA
+269 LMAQRFVFQNA

-286 VSGMIMIIAAMQLM
+286 VTGMILIVAAMQIM
-300 HVYSLDKVIFVAPTI
+300 HVYSIDKVIYVAPTM

-360 VGYALFS
+360 IGYISFS
-367 AEADRLIL
+367 GQSDRLL
-375 VAELISVFA
+375 VVAEVISILA
-384 AVMYLT
+384 AAMYLS
-390 FTHRW
+390 FTHQW

>member
-1 MRNLRLEDMNT
+1 MNT
-12 QNTQIHISQ
+12 QNTQIHITQ

-42 LVPVMPLWLISGEGF
+42 LVPVMPLWLINGEGF
-57 NVRDAGLAMGAFG
+57 SAGDAGLAMGAFG
-70 VGMFA
+70 VGLSA

-84 QRFRRNRIC
+84 QRYRRNRIC
-93 MDAILLMVV
+93 MDAILLMVI
-102 CIALLYYFFQ
+102 CITLLQSFLQ
-112 HEFGA
+112 HDFGV

-123 FAQRILLGAVYGLAE
+123 FAQRILFGAVYGLAE

-145 VIDKCSSS
+145 IIDKCSSA

-167 FAVALGPMLGLIVYQ
+167 FAVALGPMVGLLVYHI
-182 VTGSFWRVILVS
+182 TDSFWRVILVS
-194 DVCVIVSLLLIR
+194 DVCVIISLLLIR
-206 AVKFPFRAPEENTH
+206 AVKFPFRAPDENTH

-227 FLSQGTPLFINIF
+227 FLPQGTPLFINIF

-250 SLALPWLFYAMMM
+250 SLALPWMFYAMMM
-263 AGFVLA
+263 AGFALA
-269 LLSQRFVFQNA
+269 LLAQRFVFQNA

-286 VSGMIMIIAAMQLM
+286 VTGMILIVAAMQMM
-300 HVYSLDKVIFVAPTI
+300 HVYDINKVIFVAPTM
-315 IGLAIGIIG
+315 IGLAIGLIG

-360 VGYALFS
+360 LGYMSFS
-367 AEADRLIL
+367 GQADHLL
-375 VAELISVFA
+375 VVAEVISILA
-384 AVMYLT
+384 AAMYLA

>member
-1 MRNLRLEDMNT
+1 MNT
-12 QNTQIHISQ
+12 QNTQIHITQ

-42 LVPVMPLWLISGEGF
+42 LVPVMPLWLINGEGF
-57 NVRDAGLAMGAFG
+57 SAGDAGLAMGAFG

-75 FGGFCSYLV
+75 FGGFSSYLV
-84 QRFRRNRIC
+84 QRYRRNRIC
-93 MDAILLMVV
+93 MDAILLMVI
-102 CIALLYYFFQ
+102 CITLLQSFLQ
-112 HEFGA
+112 HDFGV

-123 FAQRILLGAVYGLAE
+123 FAQRILFGAVYGLAE

-145 VIDKCSSS
+145 IIDKCSSA

-167 FAVALGPMLGLIVYQ
+167 FAVALGPMVGLLVYHI
-182 VTGSFWRVILVS
+182 TDSFWRVILVS
-194 DVCVIVSLLLIR
+194 DVCVIISLLLIR
-206 AVKFPFRAPEENTH
+206 AVKFPFRAPDENTH

-227 FLSQGTPLFINIF
+227 FLPQGTPLFINIF

-250 SLALPWLFYAMMM
+250 SLALPWMFYAMMM
-263 AGFVLA
+263 AGFALA
-269 LLSQRFVFQNA
+269 LLAQRFVFQNA

-286 VSGMIMIIAAMQLM
+286 VTGMILIVAAMQMM
-300 HVYSLDKVIFVAPTI
+300 HVYDINKVIFVAPTM
-315 IGLAIGIIG
+315 IGLAIGLIG

-360 VGYALFS
+360 LGYMSFS
-367 AEADRLIL
+367 GQADHLL
-375 VAELISVFA
+375 VVAEVISILA
-384 AVMYLT
+384 AAMYLA